1 MSGMNMP
8 RLVESLGES
17 VVADRSDHPDH
28 PDRIRLRSSNSSLS
42 ISPLAKRSSRMTMG
56 VLPERGCGSA
66 VAPCPAPPSHRMA
79 RTTTATTTATNT
91 SIMSGPNIMWL
102 QSPPP
107 GQPYGWYCKGWARA
121 ATGADP
127 ANERII
133 RRVRTCVTTSSLR
146 IPAPARRGHPCG
158 RRLKFRRRVPHS
170 GRIRGARLRPR
181 PMRALAPKAQKS
193 CRAVVD
199 PRSKLGDLA

>member
-17 VVADRSDHPDH
+17 VVADRSDH

-66 VAPCPAPPSHRMA
+66 VAPCPTPPSHRMA
-79 RTTTATTTATNT
+79 RTTTTMTMATKT

-107 GQPYGWYCKGWARA
+107 CQPYRWSCKGWARA
-121 ATGADP
+121 ATDADP

-133 RRVRTCVTTSSLR
+133 RRVRTCVTVSSLR
-146 IPAPARRGHPCG
+146 IPSPARRGHPCD
-158 RRLKFRRRVPHS
+158 RRLRFRRTAPRS
-170 GRIRGARLRPR
+170 GRIRGARLCPSPR
-181 PMRALAPKAQKS
+181 RATRGTSSRCGNERRLSRHP
-193 CRAVVD
+193 
-199 PRSKLGDLA
+199 